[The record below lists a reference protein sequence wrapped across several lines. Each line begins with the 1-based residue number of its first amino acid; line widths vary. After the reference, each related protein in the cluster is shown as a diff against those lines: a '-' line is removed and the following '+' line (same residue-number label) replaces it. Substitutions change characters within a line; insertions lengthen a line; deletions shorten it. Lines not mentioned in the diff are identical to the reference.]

1 MLDLEAQEKYYL
13 KIIVRYLT
21 WCTDA
26 GEAGELLRRF
36 ALFKYGNE
44 NPPLDDAGDEAKKSN
59 PDDPKSKGKAI
70 DTGKEADKAED
81 EREASDKEK
90 IRALSDVITALR
102 KLREGIV
109 ATKRTDDFAIQ
120 VYLFCIRT
128 TILAGHP
135 ESYHPAILHLLR
147 YISLRQPLTKFETEE
162 TVTFLILDAACRRR
176 DLTEAFS
183 LRQEF
188 KIKNYRL
195 DLTLQALVHDN
206 FTLFYKVK
214 SVVER
219 YQIKLMEWAEDD
231 MRMHMLKCYGRT
243 YLSVDL
249 EFLERTTGRSWAE
262 LKEKD
267 GVGWELDEERV
278 TIRRVRAR

>member
-1 MLDLEAQEKYYL
+1 M
-13 KIIVRYLT
+13 RYLT

-36 ALFKYGNE
+36 ALFKYGNA
-44 NPPLDDAGDEAKKSN
+44 NPLLDDTEDDPLEPTTSN
-59 PDDPKSKGKAI
+59 PDDSEPKTRVPSRPFEE
-70 DTGKEADKAED
+70 GKEPDKLKGEG
-81 EREASDKEK
+81 EASDKEK

-128 TILAGHP
+128 AILAGHP

-176 DLTEAFS
+176 DLAEAFS

-195 DLTLQALVHDN
+195 DLTLQALVHNN

-249 EFLERTTGRSWAE
+249 KFLERTTGRTWSE

-267 GVGWELDEERV
+267 GVGWELDEGRV